1 MGLKFAKQGP
11 GKALNTDLSHAQL
24 SLINCITK
32 SIYIRNWV
40 SKHRRR
46 MLVAGYD
53 LDMSYITGRILAM
66 SFPAERVRAM
76 YRNPLWQVKSVLD
89 MRHGEHYKIY
99 NLCIEEAYDPSHF
112 HGRVE
117 TYPFDDNHVP
127 PLEMMKL
134 FCESVGSWLS
144 SDPRNIAVV
153 HCMAGKGRT
162 GLMVCAYLVYSGMTP
177 DDALQLYANK
187 RTTNNQGVSHN
198 TQSITQNLE
207 VNMIRLEERIEVP
220 LNTCL
225 SALLEID
232 YHAAKHSIMHV
243 LQVSIPS
250 QRRYV
255 GYWAE
260 ALSFPKRV
268 YDSHRGDGHTP
279 PEVILPQS
287 RIREL
292 RRIRLYDMVNT
303 ESVFFVVSELQEI
316 PGQLYRP
323 SVEVAKSCLRPIIE
337 GYQRNSSPQYYISF
351 TEGNEEEEE
360 AALKPAESRL
370 IVQMDTESPIIYQKT
385 TLDYYFDEPI
395 RVKGDVR
402 VIFYQKMIG
411 GRLFYVCFNTAF
423 IRNGLLQ
430 VNSISYNFAGLG
442 FPLQRSRVEKRSQT
456 CALRASESGS
466 GLNVDRSLLL

>member
-1 MGLKFAKQGP
+1 
-11 GKALNTDLSHAQL
+11 
-24 SLINCITK
+24 
-32 SIYIRNWV
+32 
-40 SKHRRR
+40 
-46 MLVAGYD
+46 
-53 LDMSYITGRILAM
+53 
-66 SFPAERVRAM
+66 
-76 YRNPLWQVKSVLD
+76 
-89 MRHGEHYKIY
+89 
-99 NLCIEEAYDPSHF
+99 
-112 HGRVE
+112 
-117 TYPFDDNHVP
+117 
-127 PLEMMKL
+127 
-134 FCESVGSWLS
+134 
-144 SDPRNIAVV
+144 
-153 HCMAGKGRT
+153 
-162 GLMVCAYLVYSGMTP
+162 MVCAYLVYSGMTP
-177 DDALQLYANK
+177 EDALQLYANK
-187 RTTNNQGVSHN
+187 RTTNNQG
-198 TQSITQNLE
+198 
-207 VNMIRLEERIEVP
+207 
-220 LNTCL
+220 
-225 SALLEID
+225 
-232 YHAAKHSIMHV
+232 
-243 LQVSIPS
+243 VSIPS

-268 YDSHRGDGHTP
+268 YESHRGDGHAP

-337 GYQRNSSPQYYISF
+337 GCQRNSSPQYYISF

-360 AALKPAESRL
+360 ALKPAESRL

-430 VNSISYNFAGLG
+430 FSTRDLDKVGTKGRSICGPAFCLELLFAPANSNHSGTLTEDVNGGGGGGGDDDDISNDC
-442 FPLQRSRVEKRSQT
+442 P
-456 CALRASESGS
+456 
-466 GLNVDRSLLL
+466 

>member
-177 DDALQLYANK
+177 EDALQLYANK
-187 RTTNNQGVSHN
+187 RTTNNEGENRGESEH
-198 TQSITQNLE
+198 LE
-207 VNMIRLEERIEVP
+207 
-220 LNTCL
+220 
-225 SALLEID
+225 
-232 YHAAKHSIMHV
+232 HV
-243 LQVSIPS
+243 VISDKVSIPS

-323 SVEVAKSCLRPIIE
+323 SVEVAKSCLRPIIK

-360 AALKPAESRL
+360 EDLKPAESRL

-385 TLDYYFDEPI
+385 TLDYYFDKPI

-430 VNSISYNFAGLG
+430 FSTRDLDKVGTKGRSICGPAFCLELLFAPANSNHSGTLTEDVNGGGGGGGDISNDC
-442 FPLQRSRVEKRSQT
+442 P
-456 CALRASESGS
+456 
-466 GLNVDRSLLL
+466 

>member
-11 GKALNTDLSHAQL
+11 GKAGNSDLSAAQL
-24 SLINCITK
+24 TLINCITK

-53 LDMSYITGRILAM
+53 LDMSYITGHILAM
-66 SFPAERVRAM
+66 SFPAERMRAM

-89 MRHGEHYKIY
+89 MRHGDHYKIY

-127 PLEMMKL
+127 PLEMVKL
-134 FCESVGSWLS
+134 FCENVDSWLS
-144 SDPRNIAVV
+144 SDPKNIAVV

-162 GLMVCAYLVYSGMTP
+162 GLMVCAYLVYTGMTAE
-177 DDALQLYANK
+177 DALQLYANK
-187 RTTNNQGVSHN
+187 RTTNNQGVS
-198 TQSITQNLE
+198 
-207 VNMIRLEERIEVP
+207 
-220 LNTCL
+220 
-225 SALLEID
+225 
-232 YHAAKHSIMHV
+232 
-243 LQVSIPS
+243 IPS

-255 GYWAE
+255 GYWADS
-260 ALSFPKRV
+260 LSFPKNV
-268 YDSHRGDGHTP
+268 GESHGP
-279 PEVILPQS
+279 PKVILPNS
-287 RIREL
+287 RVREL

-323 SVEVAKSCLRPIIE
+323 PVEVAKSCLRPIKK
-337 GYQRNSSPQYYISF
+337 GYQRNNSPRYYISF
-351 TEGNEEEEE
+351 TEGNEEEED
-360 AALKPAESRL
+360 LKPPESRL
-370 IVQMDTESPIIYQKT
+370 IIQMDTESPIIYQKT
-385 TLDYYFDEPI
+385 TLDHYFDTPI
-395 RVKGDVR
+395 QVNGDVR
-402 VIFYQKMIG
+402 VIFYEKMIG

-430 VNSISYNFAGLG
+430 FSMRDLDKVGTKGRSICGPAFCLELLFAPANS
-442 FPLQRSRVEKRSQT
+442 QH
-456 CALRASESGS
+456 S
-466 GLNVDRSLLL
+466 GLLTENDDYDDDISNNSP